1 MSSGML
7 RIVRNDA
14 DQQRVVLILE
24 GRIVAAWADM
34 LERVC
39 LEAMRSDRPV
49 VLDLSGVALIAR
61 SGKEA
66 LGRLARAGVG
76 ITGCSPLIADML
88 EQDGIA
94 VIRTNGDTSDRAA
107 PKQQG
112 GSSGA

>member
-1 MSSGML
+1 ML

-14 DQQRVVLILE
+14 DSHGIVLILE

-34 LERVC
+34 LERLC
-39 LEAMRSDRPV
+39 TEAMRSERPV
-49 VLDLSGVALIAR
+49 MLDLSGVSLIAR

-66 LGRLARAGVG
+66 LGRLARAGIG

-94 VIRTNGDTSDRAA
+94 VIRTNGDASGRAV
-107 PKQQG
+107 PKTQG